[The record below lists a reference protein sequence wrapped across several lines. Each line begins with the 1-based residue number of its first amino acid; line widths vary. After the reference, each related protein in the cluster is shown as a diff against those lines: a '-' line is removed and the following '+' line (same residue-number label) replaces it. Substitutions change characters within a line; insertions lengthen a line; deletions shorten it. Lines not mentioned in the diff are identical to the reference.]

1 VVDDY
6 RMGAR
11 SPFTYNGIASI
22 FSYFPKIRQR
32 SARSQ
37 VDRGGD
43 GGASE
48 AALLIGGEAISAYD
62 YNFID
67 RIALI
72 NMYRNV
78 RRAILTYGRVAISLF
93 ALKIALLVEYS
104 GLIYRPGSYDLLTCS
119 NRSKSKTA
127 FCGISKCERRFRTVD
142 LEPHYS

>member
-1 VVDDY
+1 
-6 RMGAR
+6 MGAR

-32 SARSQ
+32 STRSQ